1 MILAGSSSLLSAHG
15 FLPADYI
22 ISQRPEKKKPTMSS
36 KQMLDVR
43 REYDDERE
51 EESLGI

>member
-22 ISQRPEKKKPTMSS
+22 ISQRPEEKKTMSS